1 MFRGK
6 RQRTGWDSIPAPSVD
21 AHGKPVVDKNIPVQA
36 SIEVEYREVPPPNMR
51 PGWVYTL
58 QVWNGTVSKYK
69 QGGGYS
75 TKEAAKASAESEAV
89 GLADEVRKIIS
100 DRQAAETYRITV

>member
-1 MFRGK
+1 
-6 RQRTGWDSIPAPSVD
+6 
-21 AHGKPVVDKNIPVQA
+21 
-36 SIEVEYREVPPPNMR
+36 
-51 PGWVYTL
+51 
-58 QVWNGTVSKYK
+58 VWNGTVSKYK